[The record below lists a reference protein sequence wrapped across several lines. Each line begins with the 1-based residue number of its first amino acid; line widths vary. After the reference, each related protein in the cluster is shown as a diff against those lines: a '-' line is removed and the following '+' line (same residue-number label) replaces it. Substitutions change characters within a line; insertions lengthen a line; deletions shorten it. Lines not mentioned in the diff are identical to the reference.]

1 MKTLMVVTLLTVMTA
16 GCSRKQSQ
24 PPVQAQLPEDERV
37 KQQEAIRRF
46 EQWTVQP
53 GSGKN
58 LTP

>member
-1 MKTLMVVTLLTVMTA
+1 MKTLMVVTLLAVMTA

-24 PPVQAQLPEDERV
+24 PQLPEDERV

-53 GSGKN
+53 GSGEK